1 MISVLYVED
10 NVEIGEWV
18 ERELVESGMTVT
30 WLKSGDEAVSLAEN
44 HELVILDVMLPG
56 IDGFT
61 VGQRIKNKYADK
73 PLIMLTALG
82 AVEDKVQGLG
92 FADDYLTKP
101 FSMEELIARINMLM
115 RRQGQG
121 QRQNEMIEIE
131 HLKVYLNEHQV
142 FDDRNDEEI
151 RLTAKELKIFFFLL
165 ENKNQILTKEQIY
178 EAVWNESYIPGDKS
192 INVHIRHLREKIEDD
207 SSKPKIIETIRG
219 IGYRVRL

>member
-142 FDDRNDEEI
+142 FEGKNDDEI

-207 SSKPKIIETIRG
+207 SSQPKIIETIRG

>member
-178 EAVWNESYIPGDKS
+178 EAVWNESYIAGDKS

-207 SSKPKIIETIRG
+207 SSQPKIIETIRG

>member
-1 MISVLYVED
+1 MTSVLYVED

-44 HELVILDVMLPG
+44 HDLVILDVMLPG

-101 FSMEELIARINMLM
+101 FSMEELIARIKMLM

-121 QRQNEMIEIE
+121 QRQNELIEIE

-142 FDDRNDEEI
+142 FEGKNDDEI

-207 SSKPKIIETIRG
+207 SSQPKIIETIRG

>member
-1 MISVLYVED
+1 MLYVED

-44 HELVILDVMLPG
+44 HDLVILDVMLPG

-178 EAVWNESYIPGDKS
+178 EAVWNESYIAGDKS

-207 SSKPKIIETIRG
+207 SSQPKIIETIRG

>member
-1 MISVLYVED
+1 MTSVLYVED

-44 HELVILDVMLPG
+44 HDLVILDVMLPG

-101 FSMEELIARINMLM
+101 FSMEELIARVKMLM

-121 QRQNEMIEIE
+121 QRQNELIEIE

-142 FDDRNDEEI
+142 FEGKNDDEI

-207 SSKPKIIETIRG
+207 SSQPKIIETIRG

>member
-1 MISVLYVED
+1 MLYVED

-44 HELVILDVMLPG
+44 HDLVILDVMLPG

-101 FSMEELIARINMLM
+101 FSMEELIARIKMLM

-121 QRQNEMIEIE
+121 QRQNELIEIE

-142 FDDRNDEEI
+142 FEGKNDDEI

-207 SSKPKIIETIRG
+207 SSQPKIIETIRG

>member
-207 SSKPKIIETIRG
+207 SSQPKIIETIRG

>member
-1 MISVLYVED
+1 MTSVLYVED

-44 HELVILDVMLPG
+44 HDLVILDVMLPG

-101 FSMEELIARINMLM
+101 FSMEELIARIKMLM
-115 RRQGQG
+115 RRQGQA
-121 QRQNEMIEIE
+121 QRQNELIEIE

-142 FDDRNDEEI
+142 FEGKNDDEI

-207 SSKPKIIETIRG
+207 SSQPKIIETIRG

>member
-18 ERELVESGMTVT
+18 ERELVDSGMTVT

-178 EAVWNESYIPGDKS
+178 EAVWNESYIAGDKS

-207 SSKPKIIETIRG
+207 SSQPKIIETIRG